1 MGNKLWLHTDGG
13 DPDEIVISSH
23 GKRSRL
29 KPRTFSLRD
38 GFLPGTTL
46 YFLVEDGVLSAQRL
60 PQTLEGKARRDL
72 MHSADHS
79 AYVYDYSLRKFQAS
93 SHGDGNR
100 HTPNALECYKVIGQ
114 QVGSQSLTISDAQRR
129 ARREKD
135 MVKYPGPGPLGGGD
149 LVKRGVI
156 SVRSGGR
163 FSKQE
168 MLLSEVIREAQTPPY
183 SFTTFWCLFCRE
195 IVDP

>member
-1 MGNKLWLHTDGG
+1 
-13 DPDEIVISSH
+13 
-23 GKRSRL
+23 
-29 KPRTFSLRD
+29 
-38 GFLPGTTL
+38 
-46 YFLVEDGVLSAQRL
+46 
-60 PQTLEGKARRDL
+60 
-72 MHSADHS
+72 
-79 AYVYDYSLRKFQAS
+79 
-93 SHGDGNR
+93 
-100 HTPNALECYKVIGQ
+100 
-114 QVGSQSLTISDAQRR
+114 
-129 ARREKD
+129 